1 MVTEFAFP
9 ILGGI
14 SEHVH
19 NLSRELV
26 ALGHQVT
33 VLTGVVGRG
42 GERLRA
48 EDTANL
54 RDHGYRTVR
63 MGWSLPL
70 ISNGSISRASIGL
83 GLKPRVAR
91 AIASA
96 DVVHA
101 QGLAPPTLPLFAL
114 RSTHAPVNVGTFHT
128 YFEGGHW
135 AYTVFF
141 RYVTTALS
149 RLDRKIVVSE
159 ACIKA
164 LEPYFPG
171 PYDVIP
177 NGVDCDLFRPL
188 GPGEQRPAG
197 LPRILFVGRF
207 DPRNALGDLLQAAA
221 TLKADGRSFTIQ
233 VAGDGPARKV
243 YERQARRLGVWDRIE
258 WLGLIHD
265 DLPRRYRE
273 ATIMAAPCVLAS
285 FGVILLEALASGTPI
300 VCADNI
306 GFKQVIRDGV
316 PGEMVPS
323 GDAGALAAA
332 IGRLLDDPAARSDM
346 ALRGRAAAEERYAWP
361 EVAALVDALYRE
373 VLEQKGLAGRLRGGR
388 IRA

>member
-197 LPRILFVGRF
+197 PPRILFVGRF

>member
-26 ALGHQVT
+26 ALGHHVT

-42 GERLRA
+42 GASLREVDA
-48 EDTANL
+48 ANL

-91 AIASA
+91 AIAAA

-114 RSTHAPVNVGTFHT
+114 RTTHAPVTVGTFHT

-135 AYTVFF
+135 AYRVFF
-141 RYVTTALS
+141 QYVTTALS

-159 ACIKA
+159 ACIQA

-188 GPGEQRPAG
+188 GPAEPAPG
-197 LPRILFVGRF
+197 GPPRILFVGRF

-221 TLKADGRSFTIQ
+221 TLQAEGRAFTIQ

-273 ATIMAAPCVLAS
+273 ATVMAAPCTLAS

-323 GDAGALAAA
+323 GDHDALAAA
-332 IGRLLDDPAARSDM
+332 LGRMLDDPARREDM
-346 ALRGRAAAEERYAWP
+346 SVRGRAAVLERYSWP
-361 EVAALVDALYRE
+361 EVAARVEALYRE
-373 VLEQKGLAGRLRGGR
+373 VLEEKGLAGRLPTGR
-388 IRA
+388 VRA

>member
-19 NLSRELV
+19 NLSLELV

-63 MGWSLPL
+63 LGWSLPL

-135 AYTVFF
+135 GYRVFF
-141 RYVTTALS
+141 KYVTTALS

-188 GPGEQRPAG
+188 GPGEPRPAG
-197 LPRILFVGRF
+197 PPRILFVGRF
-207 DPRNALGDLLQAAA
+207 DPRNALGDLLHAAA

-233 VAGDGPARKV
+233 VAGDGPARRV

-346 ALRGRAAAEERYAWP
+346 ALRGRAAAEARYAWP
-361 EVAALVDALYRE
+361 EVAARVDALYRE

-388 IRA
+388 VRA

>member
-114 RSTHAPVNVGTFHT
+114 SSTHAPVNVGTFHT

-197 LPRILFVGRF
+197 PPRILFVGRF